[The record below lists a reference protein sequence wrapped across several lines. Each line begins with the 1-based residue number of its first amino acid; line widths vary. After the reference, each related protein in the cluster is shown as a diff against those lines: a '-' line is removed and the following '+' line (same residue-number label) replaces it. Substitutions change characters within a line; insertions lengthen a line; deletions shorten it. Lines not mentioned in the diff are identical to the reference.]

1 MKPLIYNDL
10 PLDLKTIINTEYHR
24 LDALYS
30 TQNVWEKHN
39 LIEKWTGQLISYG
52 VRSSLVP
59 ASNPYESKFITEY
72 PDITKVRYTPPP
84 GQPSVSETS
93 LKGVILFK
101 SLLQLCGHPTTPIG
115 RYDAVDVLLDKFP
128 RDMFKQSYSPLKYI
142 NPTQQPTTTFSIT
155 LPIDLISLPDEA
167 INPRV
172 FMAYSSKHWHKSKMY
187 SNQLDYGFENT
198 LSDVYS
204 PPKGKEFMHYF
215 LYANVIDRLNEVSAQ
230 YPRIMHHQPKIAA
243 KLLYHY
249 IMRKF
254 TAQSLT
260 VTFNIR
266 IPTRGPEYTVRTLL
280 MTLLKSQITFLQ
292 TENSPLP
299 VQEFYC
305 YIPKEPANPIP
316 LSSLNHVFKDLEP
329 TYEELTT

>member
-1 MKPLIYNDL
+1 MKPLTYNDL
-10 PLDLKTIINTEYHR
+10 PIDLKNIINTEYHR
-24 LDALYS
+24 LDSLCG
-30 TQNVWEKHN
+30 TPKVWEKYN

-52 VRSSLVP
+52 VRSSLVS
-59 ASNPYESKFITEY
+59 AVNPYESKLITEY
-72 PDITKVRYTPPP
+72 PNITKVRYTPPP
-84 GQPSVSETS
+84 GQSSVSETY

-101 SLLQLCGHPTTPIG
+101 SLLQICEHYAPIG
-115 RYDAVDVLLDKFP
+115 RYDAVDVLLDKLP
-128 RDMFKQSYSPLKYI
+128 RDMFKQSYSPLKHI
-142 NPTQQPTTTFSIT
+142 DPTNPPTTTFSIT
-155 LPIDLISLPDEA
+155 LPIDLISLPDDA
-167 INPRV
+167 LTPRV

-215 LYANVIDRLNEVSAQ
+215 LYANVIGRFNEIFAQ
-230 YPRIMHHQPKIAA
+230 YPRILYHQPKIAA
-243 KLLYHY
+243 KLLHHY

-260 VTFNIR
+260 VTFNIS
-266 IPTRGPEYTVRTLL
+266 IPTMGPEYTVRTLL
-280 MTLLKSQITFLQ
+280 MTLLRSRITFLQ

-299 VQEFYC
+299 VKEFYC

-316 LSSLNHVFKDLEP
+316 LSSLNHVFKNLEP
-329 TYEELTT
+329 TIKELTT